1 MKIIEIPFT
10 PDRRVRLTGYIQEP
24 SKEMKTAAKKPA
36 VLVFPGGAYMFLSD
50 REAEPIALAYAAE
63 GFQTFVLYYSIGEF
77 AHGFQPLA
85 EAEKALKMIR
95 DNSEEWY
102 VYPDKIAVCGF
113 SAGGHLA
120 CALGLMGKERP
131 NTMVLCYPA
140 IDFGKVE
147 SGHVDKDYI
156 IRNLLGKENY
166 TQEEVDKLSLH
177 LQVKSDAPPAFIWH
191 TFDDDVVEVTHTT
204 KLAMALAEKHI
215 PFEYHLFQEG
225 KHGMSLAKHHTASG
239 RSFNVDPIAAKWFEM
254 SVDWLYRRFGYPAV
268 DE

>member
-10 PDRRVRLTGYIQEP
+10 SDRRVRLTGYIQEP
-24 SKEMKTAAKKPA
+24 SPVMQNVAKKPA
-36 VLVFPGGAYMFLSD
+36 VLIFPGGAYMHVSD

-63 GFQTFVLYYSIGEF
+63 GFQTFVLYYSVGEF
-77 AHGFQPLA
+77 AHGFQPLS
-85 EAEKALKMIR
+85 EAEKALRMIR
-95 DNSEEWY
+95 DNSEEWH

-131 NTMVLCYPA
+131 NAMILCYPA

-147 SGHVDKDYI
+147 SGHDVKDRI
-156 IRNLLGKENY
+156 LRNLLGKENY
-166 TQEEVDKLSLH
+166 TQDEVDKLNLH

-191 TFDDDVVEVTHTT
+191 TFEDNVVDVTNTA
-204 KLAMALAEKHI
+204 KLAMAMAENYI

-225 KHGMSLAKHHTASG
+225 KHGLSLAKHHTASG
-239 RSFNVDPIAAKWFEM
+239 RSANVNPTAAKWLDM
-254 SVDWLYRRFGYPAV
+254 SVDWLHRRFGYPAV
-268 DE
+268 DD